1 MIKNDSKYIRPS
13 CRRIFWV
20 AYTKA
25 FTLFIPDRLL
35 QYISYGRLMTKER
48 RNAWREKLALFISYI
63 LIGAV
68 LCFWLEYITAL
79 FCELPATY
87 EFDLVY
93 ANNSK
98 LSSINGIVV
107 DWENYGNA
115 TQMTEQVNKY
125 PHLDLSPMFPSF
137 MQLQRPA
144 DQTYYNNKVID
155 DCINGFNRSAQA
167 DSWLKHKLANDPG
180 YKVENNRLV
189 SCPYPTQRNKTGA
202 PCFYSIISE
211 QQFNRYSKKGAIKY
225 DISSVYHNFS
235 KLPHHGYEGQ
245 AYVILDGTVLDVTDY
260 LDAVTNVIQ
269 ISQGVYS
276 RSFALDRMFLPLDL
290 TLMFFVHMGED
301 ITPYYYSDLD
311 NPYAYRQCLTTL
323 FFNGVVDLSLEGQGC
338 AHINLA
344 LWITLGCFLLY
355 FLIRMNLAHLSR
367 LKWIQELVYKTV
379 PSTHSAEHAFRRT
392 LSIISNN
399 RFLPPYTLLFVP
411 CFSESSETIRQT
423 FDSLARTNYPDTRK
437 VLCFVCDGLVKSQ
450 DEPKETYQCILD
462 ALGYSST
469 EDPELRSYISLGQG
483 SRRINYAKVYAGF
496 YELGRNRVPFLL
508 IVKVGAPQESLLTTR
523 APGNRGKRD
532 SILIIL
538 GFFERCMNLA
548 YHRITPLEF
557 ELFNLCYNVLGI
569 DPRQFKYMLVSDA
582 DIQVQ
587 DDAICRLVSRLEA
600 DPTCLAI
607 SGHIRPANPEEN
619 VVTILQILPIYMT
632 FYSGLAYEACLGTV
646 SSING
651 GFIMYRLWSETNQQK
666 RIPYPTAHPSQA
678 SQEST
683 RPLHFNTHQIEKMA
697 TKASDEMPTDD
708 VLPSDGKDDDS
719 SSDDNVTS
727 TITTNTTVT
736 STFRSK
742 LSYRRRLHK
751 KKKKTEVQPNQP
763 TTFSFA
769 SNPNVEPCCIQPTIL
784 RGLAA
789 PKPNTMH
796 MENVLLQGE
805 EQYISIV
812 LLRSNP
818 RARLAFEPE
827 AIGYAVLPTNF
838 FDLQAL
844 QVRNMRAMFHL
855 QLEFQHVA
863 KHLGFMYW
871 IMSITKL
878 VDMIFSM
885 PIIVYLYSIFI
896 RYFMFKD
903 LAYAIIAGSFSLLIL
918 LHMIYFIMRR
928 QFKYVLWFIIYG
940 LFAVPIFNVWF
951 PLLSV
956 WRSDYGN
963 CWYDVWPTQ
972 CNSSRHRLHGILQN
986 TDQKMEEQKE
996 EEEAKEEGEL
1006 VPRMRLIEFEA
1017 LEAEKTAQR
1026 EKEQAEILDAKFNGF
1041 QGYVSGAALQQSGH
1055 TSKPSWS
1062 SSYPEAPNLSSSP
1075 SMVQMRDKIRPQ
1087 GVIHSQFAMDEDA
1100 YWHMHGT
1107 PPPVSSSQS
1116 SPRNP
1121 FVHDLDDVTN
1131 NVVPQHLRRHRQSHS
1146 QSSYFSRTS
1155 ANYDYGM
1162 FAPSPS
1168 MSGPSALRLAIPQPD
1183 KLTLYGDNDS
1193 VISLSNSVISLTT
1206 DTFPNT
1212 NHTDNTIDAQNTDAT
1227 ANNVHNNENTIDSPH
1242 HILSGRHTRPYHSA
1256 YYDQASEGRSTPVH
1270 SRYI

>member
-1 MIKNDSKYIRPS
+1 
-13 CRRIFWV
+13 
-20 AYTKA
+20 
-25 FTLFIPDRLL
+25 
-35 QYISYGRLMTKER
+35 MTKER
-48 RNAWREKLALFISYI
+48 RNAWREKLALFLSYLI
-63 LIGAV
+63 IGAV
-68 LCFWLEYITAL
+68 FCFWLEFITAL

-107 DWENYGNA
+107 DWEDYGNT

-155 DCINGFNRSAQA
+155 DCINGFNRSTQA
-167 DSWLKHKLANDPG
+167 DNWLKHKLANDPG

-225 DISSVYHNFS
+225 DTASVYHNFS

-269 ISQGVYS
+269 ISRGVYS

-311 NPYAYRQCLTTL
+311 NPIAYRQCLNTL
-323 FFNGVVDLSLEGQGC
+323 FFNGVIDLSLEDQGC

-355 FLIRMNLAHLSR
+355 FLVRMNLAHLSR
-367 LKWIQELVYKTV
+367 LKWIQELVYKSR
-379 PSTHSAEHAFRRT
+379 PSTHSAEQSFRRT

-411 CFSESSETIRQT
+411 CFSESAETIRQT

-437 VLCFVCDGLVKSQ
+437 VLCFVCDGLVKNKDDS
-450 DEPKETYQCILD
+450 KKTYECILN

-469 EDPELRSYISLGQG
+469 KDPELRSYISLGQG
-483 SRRINYAKVYAGF
+483 SRRMNYAKVYAGF

-508 IVKVGAPQESLLTTR
+508 IVKVGTPQESLSTTR
-523 APGNRGKRD
+523 GPGNRGKRD
-532 SILIIL
+532 SMLIIL

-600 DPTCLAI
+600 DPSCLAV

-619 VVTILQILPIYMT
+619 VVTMLQILPIYMT

-646 SSING
+646 STING

-666 RIPYPTAHPSQA
+666 RTLHPIAQPSQA
-678 SQEST
+678 SQESA

-697 TKASDEMPTDD
+697 TKTSDEIPADD
-708 VLPSDGKDDDS
+708 MQPVEGKDDDS

-751 KKKKTEVQPNQP
+751 KKKKAEVQTNQS

-769 SNPNVEPCCIQPTIL
+769 LNSNIEPFCIRPTVL

-871 IMSITKL
+871 IMSVTKL

-903 LAYAIIAGSFSLLIL
+903 LAYAIIAGSFSILIL
-918 LHMIYFIMRR
+918 LHMVYFVLRR

-940 LFAVPIFNVWF
+940 LFAIPIFNVWF

-963 CWYDVWPTQ
+963 CWYDIWPTQ
-972 CNSSRHRLHGILQN
+972 FKGSRQRLHGILPDIVAR
-986 TDQKMEEQKE
+986 TEEKNQEQVE
-996 EEEAKEEGEL
+996 EEDENEERDS
-1006 VPRMRLIEFEA
+1006 VPRMRLVEFEA

-1062 SSYPEAPNLSSSP
+1062 SSHRETPNLSFVSSP
-1075 SMVQMRDKIRPQ
+1075 SMVQLRDRIRPR
-1087 GVIHSQFAMDEDA
+1087 GANHSQFTMDEDA
-1100 YWHMHGT
+1100 YWHLHNT
-1107 PPPVSSSQS
+1107 PAPASSSQS

-1121 FVHDLDDVTN
+1121 FVHDLDDVSN
-1131 NVVPQHLRRHRQSHS
+1131 SVVPPHLRHHRQSHS
-1146 QSSYFSRTS
+1146 QSSYFSRS
-1155 ANYDYGM
+1155 SFNYDTNM

-1168 MSGPSALRLAIPQPD
+1168 ISGPSAIHLSVPQPD
-1183 KLTLYGDNDS
+1183 KITTYDDNDS
-1193 VISLSNSVISLTT
+1193 VISLSNSVISLSA
-1206 DTFPNT
+1206 DSFSNT
-1212 NHTDNTIDAQNTDAT
+1212 NNTDDIAAAQK
-1227 ANNVHNNENTIDSPH
+1227 ANAFANHVDTNENNIDSPH
-1242 HILSGRHTRPYHSA
+1242 HILNGRRTRPYHST
-1256 YYDQASEGRSTPVH
+1256 YHDQASEGRSTPVH